1 MSIFSGKS
9 IFKERMTLQKLKK
22 IIFHI
27 FIVFLLLFFSICIYY
42 LYFINQ
48 NITVKILGTGVLL
61 VFVMILFFLKK
72 RQPTQEVY
80 KQKESVIRKYV
91 LITRDGETEKEWSCK
106 GVNSFLIG
114 KGTVSHSVDID
125 LSDTYYAQYVS
136 NEHAVLNFFDGYW
149 YIEDLNSA
157 NGVGLKKRG
166 EEYSLRLKPLTSYK
180 VDGGDIIYISKVK
193 ILAN

>member
-1 MSIFSGKS
+1 MVI
-9 IFKERMTLQKLKK
+9 LQKVKE
-22 IIFHI
+22 IIFRI
-27 FIVFLLLFFSICIYY
+27 FIIFLLLLFSICIYY

-48 NITVKILGTGVLL
+48 NTTIKILGTGVLL
-61 VFVMILFFLKK
+61 LFFIVIIVLKK
-72 RQPTQEVY
+72 REPIKEVY
-80 KQKESVIRKYV
+80 KQKESTIRKYV

-114 KGTVSHSVDID
+114 KGTVSQGVDID

-136 NEHAVLNFFDGYW
+136 NEHAVLNFSDGYW
-149 YIEDLNSA
+149 YIEDLNSS

-180 VDGGDIIYISKVK
+180 IDEGDIIYISKVK
-193 ILAN
+193 ILAS